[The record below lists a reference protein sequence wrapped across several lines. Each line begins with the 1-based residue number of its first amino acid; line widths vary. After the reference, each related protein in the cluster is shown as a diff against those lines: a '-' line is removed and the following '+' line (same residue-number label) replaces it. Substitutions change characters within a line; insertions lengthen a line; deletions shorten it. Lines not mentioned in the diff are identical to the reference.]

1 MKKNEILLFRP
12 NHIGEEFLKELTE
25 NDANLNPGFDID
37 AFRADQLKLHNYYR
51 GLHGVPA
58 MTRDAT

>member
-1 MKKNEILLFRP
+1 MRFYFRP
-12 NHIGEEFLKELTE
+12 NSIGEMFLNELTE

-37 AFRADQLKLHNYYR
+37 AFRLDQLNLHNYYR
-51 GLHGVPA
+51 SLHGVPL